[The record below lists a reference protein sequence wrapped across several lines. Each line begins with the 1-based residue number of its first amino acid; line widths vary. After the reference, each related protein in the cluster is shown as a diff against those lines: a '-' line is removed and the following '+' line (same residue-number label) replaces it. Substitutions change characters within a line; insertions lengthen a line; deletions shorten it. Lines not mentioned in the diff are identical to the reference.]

1 MSDRQ
6 GQAGTTGADGASSS
20 ADDDKAT
27 QQTVRVTPG
36 AGHQK
41 VEPWFDM
48 PALEREILELWDET
62 KAFDTLVEQN
72 AGNETFAFLDG
83 PITANN
89 PMGVHHAWGRTL
101 KDAYQR
107 YYAMLGRDQR
117 YQNGFDC
124 QGLWVEVEVEKEL
137 GFASKREVKEFGIDR
152 FVETCKE
159 RVRKYSAVQRDQ
171 SIRLGQWMHWDDSYF
186 TMADENNYTIW
197 SFLKKCHQ
205 RGKIYRGSDVMPWS
219 GRSGSAYSQMEVIE
233 GRKLVTHT
241 ALFLRFPLR
250 GRDKENLLI
259 WTTTPWTLTSNVAA
273 AVNVELDYVKLRENR
288 SGELYYFAAE
298 NLEFQRLE
306 RQFKEKKEWIDGVP
320 KLKTLA
326 QIFNE
331 RGGYTIEGKIKG
343 AELVG
348 LEYDGPF
355 DELDAQSIVGG
366 FPFTDEKLELCGKTA
381 HRVIDGGRDERGSAV
396 VVAGEGTGIV
406 HSAPGC
412 GDIDHVLGK
421 RLGLPAIA
429 PLNEAAEFLPEFGF
443 LEGKRAIDED
453 TVELIL
459 KNLKDKGLL
468 VATEQYPHVYPHC
481 WRTGDQLVFRLV
493 DEWYINMDWRDEIK
507 KVVDDIQW
515 IPSWGHERE
524 LEWLTNMRDWMI
536 SKKRFWGLALP
547 VWVCESCDSFD
558 VIGSYDEL
566 KERAIEGW
574 EQANIRPPIPG
585 NVAPDKDLPGN
596 SPHRPHVD
604 QIVIACPE
612 CGGKAH
618 RVEDVGNPWLDAG
631 IVPYSTVRYGAD
643 QDYWNKWSPAELVL
657 ESFPGQFRNWFYA
670 LLAMSTMMEGV
681 APFKTLLGYALVYDE
696 NGKPM
701 SKTKGNAIWFEDA
714 ADQAGADVMR
724 WLYVSQDITA
734 NLNFGFK
741 ALREVRGKF
750 INTLWNT
757 YSFYTN
763 YARLADFTPAGA
775 PEVPFAERPD
785 FDRWILTELQ
795 QTVTTCREAI
805 ERWDM
810 RSAARAIEG
819 FVDDL
824 SGWYVRHNRRRFW
837 KSGDDKDLQLALWTL
852 YQCVYGVTRLTA
864 PMIPFVTEAM
874 YQNLVRGVSADAPTS
889 LHHTPYPEADD
900 ALVDEAIAD
909 EMRAI
914 MRLNSLALSAREAK
928 KIKVRQPLSE
938 LRVAPADELEQRAA
952 KRFRAMLAD
961 DLNVKQVVVLEIG
974 AESPLSY
981 SLKPNFKTL
990 GSKLGKQ
997 MKPTAKAIGAASGE
1011 LLAGYRRGDDTFSVT
1026 LDDGETVELQRDD
1039 LLLSSTAPEG
1049 QTVAE
1054 DRGTWVAFD
1063 TEITEELE
1071 IEGLMRDLMRR
1082 LQVQR
1087 KEIGLEIEDRI
1098 ALRWQSEGD
1107 KLQKVF
1113 AAWGET
1119 LQKELLCTAFEQETA
1134 LDAGAEGVAKVKLAG
1149 ETVLVHIERTRNRR
1163 RRPMAEDKTQT
1174 AELPPVDAELLEIL
1188 RCPVAVQKAAEGED
1202 KGKLELHADC
1212 WLVCDD
1218 SGLKYPIKDGIPVM
1232 LVEEGEKWKETAVAD
1247 LPVPPPEK

>member
-1 MSDRQ
+1 MSDQQ
-6 GQAGTTGADGASSS
+6 GDPRGAPQDASQEKATASRE
-20 ADDDKAT
+20 KAT

-62 KAFDTLVEQN
+62 KAFDKLVDKN
-72 AGNETFAFLDG
+72 AGNEPFSFLDG

-101 KDAYQR
+101 KDAFQR
-107 YYAMLGRDQR
+107 YHAMLGRDQR

-152 FVETCKE
+152 FVEACKE

-171 SIRLGQWMHWDDSYF
+171 SIRLGQWMRWDDSYF

-197 SFLKKCHQ
+197 SFLKRCHE
-205 RGKIYRGSDVMPWS
+205 RGKIYRGTDVMPWS

-233 GRKLVTHT
+233 GRKLVAHT
-241 ALFLRFPLR
+241 ALFLRFPLS

-259 WTTTPWTLTSNVAA
+259 WTTTPWTLTSNIAA
-273 AVNVELDYVKLRENR
+273 AVNVDLDYVKLRENR
-288 SGELYYFAAE
+288 SGELYYCAAE

-306 RQFKEKKEWIDGVP
+306 RQFKEKKEWIAGVP

-331 RGGYTIEGKIKG
+331 RGGFTIEGKVKG

-348 LEYDGPF
+348 LEYEGPF
-355 DELDAQSIVGG
+355 DELEAQGIVGG
-366 FPFTDEKLELCGKTA
+366 FPFTDDTIKHSGKTA
-381 HRVIDGGRDERGSAV
+381 HRVIDGGRDERGNAV

-412 GDIDHVLGK
+412 GDIDHVIGK

-443 LEGKRAIDED
+443 LAGKRAIDED
-453 TVELIL
+453 TVALIL
-459 KNLKDKGLL
+459 DNLKEKGLL

-507 KVVDDIQW
+507 KVVSDIAW

-524 LEWLTNMRDWMI
+524 LEWLTHMRDWMI

-547 VWVCESCDSFD
+547 IWVCEDCDTFD
-558 VIGSYDEL
+558 VIGGYQEL
-566 KERAIEGW
+566 KDRAISGW
-574 EQANIRPPIPG
+574 SEANIRVPIPG
-585 NVAPDKDLPGN
+585 NVAPDKDVSGN
-596 SPHRPHVD
+596 SPHRPFVD
-604 QIVIACPE
+604 QIVIACPK

-643 QDYWNKWSPAELVL
+643 MDYWKKWSPAELVL

-701 SKTKGNAIWFEDA
+701 SKSKGNAIWFEDA
-714 ADQAGADVMR
+714 AEQAGADVMR
-724 WLYVSQDITA
+724 WLYVSHDITA

-750 INTLWNT
+750 INTLWNV
-757 YSFYTN
+757 YGFYAN
-763 YARLADFTPAGA
+763 YARLAGFTPDKA
-775 PEVPFAERPD
+775 PSVPFAERSD

-795 QTVTTCREAI
+795 QTVTTCRESI

-810 RSAARAIEG
+810 RTAARAIES
-819 FVDDL
+819 FVDSL
-824 SGWYVRHNRRRFW
+824 SGWYIRHNRRRFW
-837 KSGDDKDLQLALWTL
+837 KSGDDNDLQLALWTL
-852 YQCVYGVTRLTA
+852 YQCVYGVVRLAA
-864 PMIPFVTEAM
+864 PMIPFCTEAM
-874 YQNLVRGVSADAPTS
+874 YQNLVRAVDAAAPES
-889 LHHTPYPEADD
+889 LHHTAYPKADGT
-900 ALVDEAIAD
+900 LVDAEITG

-914 MRLNSLALSAREAK
+914 MRLNSMALSAREAK
-928 KIKVRQPLSE
+928 KIKVRQPLSA
-938 LRVAPADELEQRAA
+938 LRVAPSDELEKRAA
-952 KRFRAMLAD
+952 ERFSAMLAE
-961 DLNVKQVVVLEIG
+961 DLNVKQVCVLEIG
-974 AESPLSY
+974 TESPLSY
-981 SLKPNFKTL
+981 GLKPNFRTL

-997 MKPTAKAIGAASGE
+997 MKPAAKAIAAASAA
-1011 LLAGYRRGDDTFSVT
+1011 LLSAYRRGDDSFSVQ
-1026 LDDGETVELQRDD
+1026 LDDGATIALGRDD

-1049 QTVAE
+1049 QTVSE

-1063 TEITEELE
+1063 TEISEELE
-1071 IEGLMRDLMRR
+1071 LEGLMRDLLRR

-1098 ALRWQSEGD
+1098 SLRWQSEGD

-1113 AAWGET
+1113 AAWAET
-1119 LQKELLCTAFEQETA
+1119 LAKELLCTDFERDGSLAPEA
-1134 LDAGAEGVAKVKLAG
+1134 DGVAKVKLAG
-1149 ETVLVHIERTRNRR
+1149 ETVLVQIAKNT
-1163 RRPMAEDKTQT
+1163 
-1174 AELPPVDAELLEIL
+1174 
-1188 RCPVAVQKAAEGED
+1188 
-1202 KGKLELHADC
+1202 
-1212 WLVCDD
+1212 
-1218 SGLKYPIKDGIPVM
+1218 
-1232 LVEEGEKWKETAVAD
+1232 
-1247 LPVPPPEK
+1247 